1 MQLYFVL
8 KSPARAENVG
18 AAARAM
24 KTMGFS
30 QMRLVNSRVHEEDK
44 AHWVAH
50 GAQEILDQ
58 AEYFAELAPAL
69 ADMDLVI
76 ATTARERGRYRYY
89 LTPQQAIRQV
99 NNKQVQKV
107 ALLFGCEESGLSNE
121 DLALAD
127 IISYLPL
134 KVSYPSLNLGQAI
147 MLYAYEFSQGVQ
159 QPDAENSEADIAS
172 QSEAH
177 SASQSDNRQLRLLQ
191 QKTVQLFDDIGVEQ
205 QEKLAEW
212 VFDRLPML
220 EQRDLNLL
228 HLLYKDLD
236 RALSERKGG

>member
-24 KTMGFS
+24 KTMGFE
-30 QMRLVNSRVHEEDK
+30 QMRLVNSRVHEQDK

-50 GAQEILDQ
+50 GAQEILDN

-89 LTPQQAIRQV
+89 LTPQQAIQQV

-121 DLALAD
+121 DLTHAD

-147 MLYAYEFSQGVQ
+147 MLYAYEFSQGLIE
-159 QPDAENSEADIAS
+159 PAAEITNNIGESS
-172 QSEAH
+172 
-177 SASQSDNRQLRLLQ
+177 QLRVLQ
-191 QKTVQLFDDIGVEQ
+191 QHTAQLFEKIGVTQ
-205 QEKLAEW
+205 QEKLSEW
-212 VFDRLPML
+212 VSDRLPML

-228 HLLYKDLD
+228 HLLFKDLD
-236 RALSERKGG
+236 KALSEHKGG

>member
-1 MQLYFVL
+1 MRRLITGELTLHMQLYFVL

-24 KTMGFS
+24 KTMGFN
-30 QMRLVNSRVHEEDK
+30 QMRLVNSRVHEQDK

-58 AEYFAELAPAL
+58 AEYFDELSPAL

-76 ATTARERGRYRYY
+76 ATTARQRGRYRYY
-89 LTPQQAIRQV
+89 LTPKQAIAQV
-99 NNKQVQKV
+99 NNKAVQKV
-107 ALLFGCEESGLSNE
+107 ALLFGCEESGLSND

-147 MLYAYEFSQGVQ
+147 MLYAYEFSQGLNEEMVEK
-159 QPDAENSEADIAS
+159 PATGTENP
-172 QSEAH
+172 
-177 SASQSDNRQLRLLQ
+177 QLRVLQ
-191 QKTVQLFDDIGVEQ
+191 QKTEQLFDEIGVSQ

-212 VFDRLPML
+212 VSDRLPML

-228 HLLYKDLD
+228 HLLYKDLE
-236 RALSERKGG
+236 RALLNKDGS

>member
-1 MQLYFVL
+1 MCRLITGELTLHMQLYFVL

-24 KTMGFS
+24 KTMGFN
-30 QMRLVNSRVHEEDK
+30 QMRLVNSRVHEQDK

-58 AEYFAELAPAL
+58 AEYFDELAPAL

-76 ATTARERGRYRYY
+76 ATTARQRGRYRYY
-89 LTPQQAIRQV
+89 LTPKQAIAQV
-99 NNKQVQKV
+99 NNKAVQKV
-107 ALLFGCEESGLSNE
+107 ALLFGCEESGLSND

-147 MLYAYEFSQGVQ
+147 MLYAYEFSQGLNEEMVEK
-159 QPDAENSEADIAS
+159 PATGTENP
-172 QSEAH
+172 
-177 SASQSDNRQLRLLQ
+177 QLRVLQ
-191 QKTVQLFDDIGVEQ
+191 QKTEQLFDKAGISQ

-212 VFDRLPML
+212 VSDRLPML

-228 HLLYKDLD
+228 HLLYKDLE
-236 RALSERKGG
+236 RALLNKDGS

>member
-30 QMRLVNSRVHEEDK
+30 HMRLVSSRVHEEDK

-50 GAQEILDQ
+50 GAQEVLDQ
-58 AEYFAELAPAL
+58 AEYFDELAPAL

-89 LTPQQAIRQV
+89 LTPQQAIAQV
-99 NNKQVQKV
+99 NNKSNQKV
-107 ALLFGCEESGLSNE
+107 ALLFGCEESGLSND

-147 MLYAYEFSQGVQ
+147 MLYAYEFSQGLSEQTVDKTSVQ
-159 QPDAENSEADIAS
+159 PENS
-172 QSEAH
+172 
-177 SASQSDNRQLRLLQ
+177 QLRLLQ
-191 QKTVQLFDDIGVEQ
+191 HKTEQLFDKVGISQ

-212 VFDRLPML
+212 VSDRLPML

-228 HLLYKDLD
+228 HLLYKDLE
-236 RALSERKGG
+236 RALSNNKGS